1 MYRPQMDPGVP
12 WQTSLRL
19 AACLESATVTVE
31 LIKDGDHRLSRDED
45 LRRITAAVD
54 RALAQAGGDG

>member
-19 AACLESATVTVE
+19 AACLESAAVTVE
-31 LIKDGDHRLSRDED
+31 LIEGGDHR
-45 LRRITAAVD
+45 